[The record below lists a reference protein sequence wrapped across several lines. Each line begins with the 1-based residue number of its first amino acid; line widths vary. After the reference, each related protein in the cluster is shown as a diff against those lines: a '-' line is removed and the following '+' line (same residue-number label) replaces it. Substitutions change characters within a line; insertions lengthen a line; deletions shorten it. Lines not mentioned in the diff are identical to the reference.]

1 MLSKFHADNTFHVRI
16 QEFIKVLIVATS
28 LLDAVVGSIR
38 KCIVSNGKSMMC
50 YIQTYA
56 VAVEYV
62 LILQT
67 KDDKI
72 PHIVVFV
79 GSESHLRT
87 GCELQ

>member
-67 KDDKI
+67 KI

>member
-1 MLSKFHADNTFHVRI
+1 MLTIYTSFHVRI

-56 VAVEYV
+56 AV
-62 LILQT
+62 
-67 KDDKI
+67 
-72 PHIVVFV
+72 
-79 GSESHLRT
+79 
-87 GCELQ
+87 